1 MPGINISR
9 IEATERA
16 AHLYVESYDVTL
28 DVTTGDETF
37 YAKSEL
43 SFTCTTPG

>member
-1 MPGINISR
+1 MPGVNISR

-16 AHLYVESYDVTL
+16 AHLYVEGYNVTL

-37 YAKSEL
+37 YAKSEIFFYL
-43 SFTCTTPG
+43 